1 MHRLENNI
9 LHHARKQR
17 EKRNLEKPILDPTDR
32 KQNFI
37 NFQAKQIEK
46 LIKEN
51 RRLIQLQKEIKNPV
65 GLSVVNGQ
73 SIYLPDKDL
82 KSKIAVYSLWVLEQ
96 CEYPIEEIE
105 WLVDLIL
112 KENPNSKIEM
122 LDVLK
127 VHKNEL

>member
-51 RRLIQLQKEIKNPV
+51 RRLIQLQKEIENPE
-65 GLSVVNGQ
+65 

-82 KSKIAVYSLWVLEQ
+82 KSQIAVYSLWVLEQ
-96 CEYPIEEIE
+96 CDYPIDEIE

-127 VHKNEL
+127 VHKYES

>member
-51 RRLIQLQKEIKNPV
+51 RKLIQLQKEIENPE
-65 GLSVVNGQ
+65 

-82 KSKIAVYSLWVLEQ
+82 KSQIAVYSLWVLQQ